1 MARTNEMSQ
10 LADVAAVM
18 LESNTALRGKKICI
32 TGHLGKTRAEIAK
45 LIEDAGGEF
54 HSSVKW
60 DTTHLLCNED
70 WNANSVTGSLKGK
83 AVSSKFEKAK
93 KQGIRVINEAEFYAI
108 LVAADAKEHG
118 G

>member
-10 LADVAAVM
+10 MADVAAVM

-54 HSSVKW
+54 HDSLKW
-60 DTTHLLCNED
+60 NTTHLLTNAD
-70 WNANSVTGSLKGK
+70 WNANSVSGSLKGK
-83 AVSSKFEKAK
+83 PVSSKFEKAK
-93 KQGIRVINEAEFYAI
+93 KQGTRVISEAEFYAM
-108 LVAADAKEHG
+108 LVEADSKGA
-118 G
+118 